1 MAYNINNLQMDNKEQ
16 ISTKIIGKWKAVSDK
31 YVFNDKKGNSIHPD
45 QINTE
50 LNIVIGLDGKNM
62 KSTDN
67 EIFPSKA
74 TYEIHN
80 DGNEFYIIQSSDKE
94 TEVYAVIVNENNMQ
108 WTTEPEGM
116 QFNKDGKWLSSPNTI
131 YTIEFTKVI

>member
-1 MAYNINNLQMDNKEQ
+1 MDTKEQ
-16 ISTKIIGKWKAVSDK
+16 ISAKIIGKWKAVSDK

-50 LNIVIGLDGKNM
+50 LDIIIGLDGKNI

-67 EIFPSKA
+67 ETFPSKG

-80 DGNEFYIIQSSDKE
+80 EGNDFYIIQSSGKE
-94 TEVYAVIVNENNMQ
+94 TEVYTVQVNENDML

-131 YTIEFTKVI
+131 YTIEFTKVV